1 MFLKDHVALKTVV
14 MPAQN
19 SASHHMDRKCSQV
32 TSVILNCNN
41 ISIFNLEGLQ
51 LVY

>member
-1 MFLKDHVALKTVV
+1 MALKTVV
-14 MPAQN
+14 KPAQN
-19 SASHHMDRKCSQV
+19 SASHHMEENVVKL